1 MIDNNEFN
9 DLGGVWDDGSSP
21 WNTEDLNDLHR
32 LLDDEGER
40 PFPDEQ
46 AVESRSARR
55 EVQEPQAR
63 SHRAAKAAKAPREP
77 SKKAKAS
84 KAKPDKEKP
93 PKKEKSR
100 KKQAPAE
107 PEDPFAGLPAMKGG
121 KEKQFQP
128 DGDQDRKAGKKA
140 KKEKPPKPPKD
151 PEKARRAKLT
161 FTVFAVILSLIFIGA
176 TVGGYMVTAN
186 PNSFP
191 NVYIGGYFAGN
202 MSREQI
208 DAVLVENNWDEQVDT
223 SLQVKLPA

>member
-1 MIDNNEFN
+1 MIDNNEFK
-9 DLGGVWDDGSSP
+9 DLGNFWDDDSSS
-21 WNTEDLNDLHR
+21 WGTEDLNDLHR
-32 LLDDEGER
+32 LLDDEGEQ

-55 EVQEPQAR
+55 EAQEPPAR
-63 SHRAAKAAKAPREP
+63 GRRAAKPAKEAP
-77 SKKAKAS
+77 KKAKAD
-84 KAKPDKEKP
+84 KAK
-93 PKKEKSR
+93 PKKEKPSK

-121 KEKQFQP
+121 KEKQVQP

-202 MSREQI
+202 MSREQR
-208 DAVLVENNWDEQVDT
+208 EQALF
-223 SLQVKLPA
+223 S